1 MIKPYL
7 SEFFIDFIGELQY
20 NKYVSRKKGGVHMKF
35 IRMIAVFTAVVLCCV
50 CLSGCG
56 VISADVEKQ
65 LIPPKNNAEQE
76 AIQTALYEYLQNDD
90 YLLKYPAGGE
100 YQTPFVLLNQIELP
114 PIVENTNA
122 TVLPSSTAWE
132 DMAVVFYR
140 AYDNQNVTQIHLLQR
155 NKNDEW
161 ISVANAEGNSE
172 EISEVTFADVNGD
185 GCPELLVGWSLY
197 NSNDK
202 LLAVYR
208 LDRQL
213 EQFPLYVSYTKLLV
227 GDMTNDTAHDLILL
241 TVEDNHVGATASL
254 LCCRDEQLLFR
265 GETWLDNQIRRFGK
279 AAFSALSPTVNGVYV
294 DCYKDANTTI
304 TELIYWDG
312 TELHAPFYN
321 AQTGLTTI
329 TARETGFESRDVDG
343 DGLIEWPVSRR
354 LPGYEHTPL
363 NKTFWRTDWM
373 AYDFR
378 SGASVRKFSSIVNS
392 ADSYIFRLRGDW
404 VTKIRTTYD
413 EERHILSLQLAD
425 NEQPFLELL
434 FTVQDAVPEG
444 FTLLEKSNSGKY
456 AYKIIGDTITAQE
469 VQYLFSVI

>member
-1 MIKPYL
+1 
-7 SEFFIDFIGELQY
+7 
-20 NKYVSRKKGGVHMKF
+20 MKR
-35 IRMIAVFTAVVLCCV
+35 IRMIAVFSVVVLCCV

-65 LIPPKNNAEQE
+65 LIPPKNNTEQE
-76 AIQTALYEYLQNDD
+76 SIQTALHEYLQNDD

-100 YQTPFVLLNQIELP
+100 YQTPFILLNQIELP
-114 PIVENTNA
+114 PIVENTSA
-122 TVLPSSTAWE
+122 TVLPSSTAWG

-140 AYDNQNVTQIHLLQR
+140 VYDNQSVTQIHLLQK

-161 ISVANAEGNSE
+161 VSVANAEGDSE
-172 EISEVTFADVNGD
+172 EVSEVTFADVNGD

-202 LLAVYR
+202 LLAMYR

-213 EQFPLYVSYTKLLV
+213 EQFPLRVSYTKLLV
-227 GDMTNDTAHDLILL
+227 GDMTNDMAHDLILL
-241 TVEDNHVGATASL
+241 TVEANRMGATASL
-254 LCCRDEQLLFR
+254 FCYR
-265 GETWLDNQIRRFGK
+265 GKQFFLRGQTRLDNQIRRFGK
-279 AAFSALSPTVNGVYV
+279 AAFSALSPTVNGLYI
-294 DCYKDANTTI
+294 DCYKYANTTI

-321 AQTGLTTI
+321 SQTGLTTI

-378 SGASVRKFSSIVNS
+378 SGASVTKFSSIVNS
-392 ADSYIFRLRGDW
+392 ADSYMFRLRGDW

-425 NEQPFLELL
+425 SEQPFLELL
-434 FTVQDAVPEG
+434 STVQDTVPEG
-444 FTLLEKSNSGKY
+444 FTVFEKSNQCRY
-456 AYKIIGDTITAQE
+456 AYKIIGDTITVQE
-469 VQYLFSVI
+469 VQYLFSMI